1 MKILIDIDESLYDA
15 INQDIYING
24 MRSGKTLLQKI
35 VASIANG
42 TPIPDNATNGEIA
55 DMMFP
60 DVNIGHRYWFPDSTI
75 RFMDTDWWNSPYQK
89 GGTSEN
95 NI

>member
-1 MKILIDIDESLYDA
+1 MKLIIDIPDTQYNNIMEVKSMSLGRIPYKGIIINA
-15 INQDIYING
+15 IKGIQ
-24 MRSGKTLLQKI
+24 
-35 VASIANG
+35 NG

-75 RFMDTDWWNSPYQK
+75 RFMDTDWWNAPYQK
-89 GGTSEN
+89 GGKE
-95 NI
+95 

>member
-1 MKILIDIDESLYDA
+1 MADIELIIKVPENNY
-15 INQDIYING
+15 NQIKSTNDFYLTAEERLIKY
-24 MRSGKTLLQKI
+24 
-35 VASIANG
+35 G

-75 RFMDTDWWNSPYQK
+75 RFMDTDWWNAPYQK
-89 GGTSEN
+89 GGKE
-95 NI
+95 